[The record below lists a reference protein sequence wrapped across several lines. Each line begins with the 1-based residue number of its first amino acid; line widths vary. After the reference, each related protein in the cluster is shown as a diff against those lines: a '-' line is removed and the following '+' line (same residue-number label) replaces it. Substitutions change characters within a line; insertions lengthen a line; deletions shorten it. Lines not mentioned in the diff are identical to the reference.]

1 MLRDTSTRIGNRLLF
16 AAAGGT
22 ITIGRSR
29 IRISSDER
37 QRAKRAETDVAG
49 LRSACTGTRA

>member
-16 AAAGGT
+16 ATAGGT

-29 IRISSDER
+29 ITINRVSVRARIALSPRRLPVVS
-37 QRAKRAETDVAG
+37 
-49 LRSACTGTRA
+49 LTGTRA

>member
-1 MLRDTSTRIGNRLLF
+1 MLRDTSTRIGNRLLL

-29 IRISSDER
+29 ITIN
-37 QRAKRAETDVAG
+37 RASVSA
-49 LRSACTGTRA
+49 RSALSPSRLPVVSLTGTRA